1 MPAFLF
7 VKYEIIIL
15 KKNRLIRVIRGL
27 KYKMNGFQSYQVIF
41 SLSKF
46 VAFFI
51 ETQFF
56 VCLYQRFT
64 YGVLPWLPV

>member
-15 KKNRLIRVIRGL
+15 KNNSFNSSNSWFKIYNEWISIVP
-27 KYKMNGFQSYQVIF
+27 SYFFIT
-41 SLSKF
+41 KF

>member
-15 KKNRLIRVIRGL
+15 KKIRLIRVIRGF
-27 KYKMNGFQSYQVIF
+27 KYSMNGFQSYQVIF

-64 YGVLPWLPV
+64 YGVLLWLPV

>member
-15 KKNRLIRVIRGL
+15 KKIRLIRVIRGF

-51 ETQFF
+51 EAQFF